1 MLDSAAAGAE
11 APCSRLELS
20 ERSKRCAT
28 QNHDPFKSMPAR
40 ATATAKS
47 SGQFRVGGLRRQ
59 TELPGRTAQRAHG
72 LFDVVVLK

>member
-1 MLDSAAAGAE
+1 MLDSAAAGAK

-40 ATATAKS
+40 ATATASHQAS
-47 SGQFRVGGLRRQ
+47 SGWSDFDGRQSYRVGLRSA
-59 TELPGRTAQRAHG
+59 RTACSMS
-72 LFDVVVLK
+72 LS